1 MLRPPQENNKHVS
14 NELNETLSKAV
25 NSYENII
32 VIEDLNIDGSD
43 HNKDRINYLSDFV
56 DTFSLYNLVDTF
68 SLYNLVK
75 KVFTVFSRFFFVK
88 QRTKSQKKT
97 EKNGSNYY
105 SNLFLRGQFLD
116 STAKAR

>member
-75 KVFTVFSRFFFVK
+75 KVFTVFSRFFFCE
-88 QRTKSQKKT
+88 TKNKVTKKT
-97 EKNGSNYY
+97 REEW
-105 SNLFLRGQFLD
+105 
-116 STAKAR
+116 